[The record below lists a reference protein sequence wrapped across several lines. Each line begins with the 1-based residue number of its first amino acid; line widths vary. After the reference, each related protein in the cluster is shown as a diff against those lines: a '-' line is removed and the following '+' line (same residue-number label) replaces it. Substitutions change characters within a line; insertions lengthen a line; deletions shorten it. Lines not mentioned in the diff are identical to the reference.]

1 MVFLIAPIL
10 GIIALVCNY
19 TLEFRANI
27 KRIQNGQKPRNYHDL
42 TNHEPPTNVINWPLG
57 W

>member
-42 TNHEPPTNVINWPLG
+42 TNHEPPTNVINWPL
-57 W
+57 